1 VGGTIRGILQRVA
14 VGLLVLIL
22 IAAAWLAF
30 RESRRERRLTDG
42 YSPPGAMI
50 SIGTH
55 RLHMYCQG
63 TGSPPVLLEAGS
75 GLAYT
80 NWHEVQDGLT
90 PITTTCSYDRS
101 GLGWS
106 ETGPTK
112 PSANQAAAELDALLE
127 ASGIAGPWILVGH
140 SLGGLY
146 ASQVLNLHPERVAAL
161 VLLDSPHE
169 RLYERSPLFME
180 LVTPRLR
187 DRLAPVLL
195 RLGFHRRSRPEV
207 PESDPTWVARELHA
221 TAKHLGRANAEWW
234 AIPASA
240 RQVADSLAPWGDTP
254 VLVMQAGRPFYPETW
269 SDSAV
274 AAMGIEAGQR
284 EIAARST
291 RGEYRLL
298 DESGHGIPWEHP
310 EEVIEAV
317 SSLVVELRTS
327 GRSARR

>member
-1 VGGTIRGILQRVA
+1 
-14 VGLLVLIL
+14 
-22 IAAAWLAF
+22 
-30 RESRRERRLTDG
+30 
-42 YSPPGAMI
+42 MI

-55 RLHMYCQG
+55 RLHLYCQG
-63 TGSPPVLLEAGS
+63 SGSPPVVLEAGS

-80 NWHEVQDGLT
+80 NWEAVQAGLA
-90 PITTTCSYDRS
+90 PITTVCSYDRS

-106 ETGPTK
+106 ETGSTE
-112 PSANQAAAELDALLE
+112 PSANQAANELSALLQ

-146 ASQVLNLHPERVAAL
+146 ASQFLNLRPEKVAAV

-180 LVTPRLR
+180 LVTPRFR
-187 DRLAPVLL
+187 DRLAPVLV
-195 RLGFHRRSRPEV
+195 RLGLHRRSRPEV

-221 TAKHLGRANAEWW
+221 TVKHLRRASAEWW

-269 SDSAV
+269 PDSAV
-274 AAMGIEAGQR
+274 AALGIEAGQR

-298 DESGHGIPWEHP
+298 EESGHGIPWEHP
-310 EEVIEAV
+310 EEVIAAV
-317 SSLVVELRTS
+317 SALVGQLRTS
-327 GRSARR
+327 RSAADG